1 MALSPP
7 PSSLSLLVVVF
18 VFLRLAAPS
27 LAKTEADILLKFK
40 ASLKNASA
48 LASWDAA
55 KGPGPCVG
63 NRPTWTA
70 VLCADGKV
78 LGLTL
83 NHMGLGGTID
93 VDSLLELPAFRV
105 FGAMDN
111 NFQGPLPAFKKL
123 SALKFLYLSLNKFS
137 GDIPDDAFDGM
148 ESLKKV
154 HLAYNEFSGA
164 IPKSLATSR
173 NLIELMLEHNMFY
186 GKIPDFSLERLS
198 AANFSNN
205 NLEGEIPAIL
215 SHLDASSFAG
225 NTALCGKPLGPCQ
238 AGQGD
243 SSANNSGHS
252 AKSKIFSMIAAVI
265 VLVVAIAIVFAVCKK
280 KPNDDTIDGSTRAQV
295 GTQTALPTTEKQLD
309 KMERGSPA
317 TGRSPPHRGA
327 TAAAG
332 KKPPEQQHNP
342 AVKLTFL
349 RENVIKFD
357 LPDLLK
363 ASAEILGNGVFGSTY
378 KAALGSNQVVVVK
391 RFRHMNKV
399 GKEDFVEHMRRL
411 GRLNHKN
418 LLPILGFYYRKEEK
432 LLVFDHVVKSSLASH
447 LHGKK
452 RKSRNG
458 NELDWATRL
467 KIVKGVAR
475 SMVYLYNEL
484 PSMSVPN
491 GHLKSSN
498 VLLDSSYEPLIS
510 DYGLLPIV
518 NQEHAEEHM
527 IAYKSPDYKQGG
539 RVGKKTDVWA
549 LGVLILEILTGKPP
563 PDVDTVAWVQSIV
576 PTLEALDP
584 EMRGVTKNAEGEVVK
599 LLNIGLSCCEVDVDK
614 RPEMKETVERIEHV
628 TVAGAGGASDDDFY
642 SSYTSDD
649 RSSRSLSQDFT

>member
-1 MALSPP
+1 MAAGDIKYVFRYTERIR
-7 PSSLSLLVVVF
+7 PSSPTPQNLRSHKLSLLDQLINCFYAPILTFYDNSSSDHDHNQLKKSFSRTLSYVYPLAGRLKDGKTIDCNDEGADFVVTQVENKMSE
-18 VFLRLAAPS
+18 VMQYPRLDRLRMLFPCNPYPEVVDSTLPLLAVQ
-27 LAKTEADILLKFK
+27 

-198 AANFSNN
+198 ATKFLNN
-205 NLEGEIPAIL
+205 NLDSVQISCNIFL
-215 SHLDASSFAG
+215 ISTLFSF
-225 NTALCGKPLGPCQ
+225 
-238 AGQGD
+238 
-243 SSANNSGHS
+243 
-252 AKSKIFSMIAAVI
+252 V
-265 VLVVAIAIVFAVCKK
+265 
-280 KPNDDTIDGSTRAQV
+280 R
-295 GTQTALPTTEKQLD
+295 
-309 KMERGSPA
+309 
-317 TGRSPPHRGA
+317 
-327 TAAAG
+327 
-332 KKPPEQQHNP
+332 
-342 AVKLTFL
+342 
-349 RENVIKFD
+349 
-357 LPDLLK
+357 
-363 ASAEILGNGVFGSTY
+363 
-378 KAALGSNQVVVVK
+378 
-391 RFRHMNKV
+391 
-399 GKEDFVEHMRRL
+399 
-411 GRLNHKN
+411 
-418 LLPILGFYYRKEEK
+418 RKEKK
-432 LLVFDHVVKSSLASH
+432 LLVFDPCVKNPAGFFISC
-447 LHGKK
+447 KK

-614 RPEMKETVERIEHV
+614 RPEMKETVERIEQV
-628 TVAGAGGASDDDFY
+628 SVAGAASASDDDFY

>member
-1 MALSPP
+1 MIPARCIPYCGLAVTQQFTIITCFEYGKCYYNKILCHFF
-7 PSSLSLLVVVF
+7 LSL
-18 VFLRLAAPS
+18 
-27 LAKTEADILLKFK
+27 KYIL
-40 ASLKNASA
+40 
-48 LASWDAA
+48 
-55 KGPGPCVG
+55 
-63 NRPTWTA
+63 
-70 VLCADGKV
+70 
-78 LGLTL
+78 
-83 NHMGLGGTID
+83 
-93 VDSLLELPAFRV
+93 
-105 FGAMDN
+105 
-111 NFQGPLPAFKKL
+111 
-123 SALKFLYLSLNKFS
+123 
-137 GDIPDDAFDGM
+137 
-148 ESLKKV
+148 
-154 HLAYNEFSGA
+154 
-164 IPKSLATSR
+164 
-173 NLIELMLEHNMFY
+173 
-186 GKIPDFSLERLS
+186 
-198 AANFSNN
+198 
-205 NLEGEIPAIL
+205 
-215 SHLDASSFAG
+215 G

-447 LHGKK
+447 LHGIFTQPFF
-452 RKSRNG
+452 N
-458 NELDWATRL
+458 
-467 KIVKGVAR
+467 
-475 SMVYLYNEL
+475 Y
-484 PSMSVPN
+484 
-491 GHLKSSN
+491 
-498 VLLDSSYEPLIS
+498 
-510 DYGLLPIV
+510 
-518 NQEHAEEHM
+518 
-527 IAYKSPDYKQGG
+527 
-539 RVGKKTDVWA
+539 
-549 LGVLILEILTGKPP
+549 
-563 PDVDTVAWVQSIV
+563 
-576 PTLEALDP
+576 
-584 EMRGVTKNAEGEVVK
+584 
-599 LLNIGLSCCEVDVDK
+599 
-614 RPEMKETVERIEHV
+614 KETCIYYLKKC
-628 TVAGAGGASDDDFY
+628 T
-642 SSYTSDD
+642 
-649 RSSRSLSQDFT
+649 